1 MKEYSVSHS
10 DPALIGALVAGAGPR
25 PASSWSGSS
34 EGYSDTA
41 STLTQ
46 IVGVSCAYPGR
57 SDPAALGPPAAL
69 SPSALTPSTTSS
81 GAFLAAAM
89 AGDDL
94 PRLIPA
100 ERWDIEAAYAPDV
113 AIDHTYVRHAGFLS
127 AVDCFDAEAFR

>member
-1 MKEYSVSHS
+1 MTKDSVSHS
-10 DPALIGALVAGAGPR
+10 SPALTWAVLASVGLR

-34 EGYSDTA
+34 EGYSDAA

-57 SDPAALGPPAAL
+57 ADPAAMGQLAAL
-69 SPSALTPSTTSS
+69 SPSAVAPGTTSS
-81 GAFLAAAM
+81 GSFLAAAL

-94 PRLIPA
+94 PRLIPS

-113 AIDHTYVRHAGFLS
+113 AIDHTYVRHAGFLA

>member
-1 MKEYSVSHS
+1 MTKDSVSHS
-10 DPALIGALVAGAGPR
+10 GPALIWAVVANAGPR

-41 STLTQ
+41 SALTQ
-46 IVGVSCAYPGR
+46 IVGVSGAYPGR
-57 SDPAALGPPAAL
+57 ADPAALGPLAAL
-69 SPSALTPSTTSS
+69 SPSAVAPSTTSTGS
-81 GAFLAAAM
+81 FLAAAL

-113 AIDHTYVRHAGFLS
+113 AIDHTYVRHAGFLA